1 MPDKYRVKPTIL
13 DLVRAIR
20 KLVDKTEERLL
31 NFGEEDPTEAER
43 DLDESMARVW
53 DYALAK
59 TIDPDCDVSDVTV
72 PRDALQHVSACMAH
86 EATRSDEKL
95 KETEQEQ
102 LSDAEAELAR
112 DNNTVKNV
120 ESKVDVCRKYDLTPE
135 QLRPPQDSPVDSEF
149 PENGV
154 YIVDLL
160 GKKTHYVPPGDEQ
173 ERPPARETGGEVR
186 PTGHNTPSPP
196 GAVHSKE
203 PCKYGEPWSVYQCD
217 CIYSEEAITQCCG
230 VRYGD
235 GQFCHWT
242 DSREECG
249 HVAIK
254 EYIQRSCDCVNAL
267 AGVPDPAKL
276 MAAVKELARDR
287 RHELGNQ
294 FEVDDVIEA
303 LEGEG

>member
-135 QLRPPQDSPVDSEF
+135 QLRPPQASPVDSEF

-160 GKKTHYVPPGDEQ
+160 GKKTHYVPPG
-173 ERPPARETGGEVR
+173 
-186 PTGHNTPSPP
+186 
-196 GAVHSKE
+196 AVHSKE
-203 PCKYGEPWSVYQCD
+203 PWCSTPYN
-217 CIYSEEAITQCCG
+217 
-230 VRYGD
+230 GD
-235 GQFCHWT
+235 MVSFT
-242 DSREECG
+242 AS
-249 HVAIK
+249 
-254 EYIQRSCDCVNAL
+254 L
-267 AGVPDPAKL
+267 T
-276 MAAVKELARDR
+276 
-287 RHELGNQ
+287 
-294 FEVDDVIEA
+294 
-303 LEGEG
+303 